1 MSGFFFLKK
10 ADNRPTLVQKE
21 FGRKIQEGSK
31 DRPICYSKLSVPWTS
46 LEGTFLDPRSF

>member
-1 MSGFFFLKK
+1 MSGYFKKK